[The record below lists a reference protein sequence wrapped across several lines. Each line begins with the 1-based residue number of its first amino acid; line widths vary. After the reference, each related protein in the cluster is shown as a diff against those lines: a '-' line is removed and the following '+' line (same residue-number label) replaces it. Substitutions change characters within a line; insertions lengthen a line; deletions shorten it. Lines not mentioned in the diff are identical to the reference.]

1 MEHRQILVQRIA
13 EVPDTIPSPL
23 LCRYPHHRTNHR
35 YNHPFNGRVYN
46 AIITYRFRSQLLVLS
61 MYRGNRSRINRTGN
75 EFSVL
80 EKRRKQSIG
89 RAQMAWPDRP
99 SFEHAHYVRVSVYP
113 ARSFSIV
120 RTIRCSLC
128 YVIHLKCYQMII
140 DFNPN

>member
-1 MEHRQILVQRIA
+1 MEHRQILVQCGC
-13 EVPDTIPSPL
+13 L
-23 LCRYPHHRTNHR
+23 LQKYQIRFLLLFCRYTYLQTNHR

-99 SFEHAHYVRVSVYP
+99 SFGHAHYVRVSVYP
-113 ARSFSIV
+113 THSFSIV
-120 RTIRCSLC
+120 RRIRCSLC
-128 YVIHLKCYQMII
+128 YVTHLKYYQIF
-140 DFNPN
+140 DDQF